1 MNFKQALKYLL
12 QHARHSCSQTGV
24 SETTLDDASNIVE
37 NFVKY
42 LPNDFTDDATPN
54 MQKLRI
60 PTDFCDDEEK
70 MEDFRN
76 LSKDEFLSS
85 YSYITE
91 EEYNYTRIKEKD
103 GNCY

>member
-1 MNFKQALKYLL
+1 MNFKQALNYLL
-12 QHARHSCSQTGV
+12 QHARYSCSQTGV

-42 LPNDFTDDATPN
+42 LPNDFTNDATPN
-54 MQKLRI
+54 MQKLNTL
-60 PTDFCDDEEK
+60 TDFCDDKEK

-91 EEYNYTRIKEKD
+91 EEYNYTRIKDKD
-103 GNCY
+103 QNWY

>member
-1 MNFKQALKYLL
+1 MNFKQALNYLL
-12 QHARHSCSQTGV
+12 QHARYSCSQTGV
-24 SETTLDDASNIVE
+24 SETTLDSASNVVE

-54 MQKLRI
+54 MVKLNKSS
-60 PTDFCDDEEK
+60 DFCDDEEK

-91 EEYNYTRIKEKD
+91 EEYNYTRTKEKD

>member
-1 MNFKQALKYLL
+1 MNFKQALNYLL
-12 QHARHSCSQTGV
+12 QHARYSCSQTGV

-54 MQKLRI
+54 MQKLNT
-60 PTDFCDDEEK
+60 PSDFCDDKEK
-70 MEDFRN
+70 MLDFRE

-91 EEYNYTRIKEKD
+91 EEYNFTRMREKD